1 MAGEALREIIASF
14 TVEVDKAG
22 ALRKGTADI
31 DAMRERLRKLEAAAQ
46 SAATNT
52 AKAFGRLANGQFASK
67 ASRGLA
73 AFGSGRPDTNGWF
86 AEGLKARV
94 RAAEGA
100 LPMGPQFGPKI
111 PFGARGG
118 GGLFDKLAPGPDGLA
133 RLGAFAKSLANVQTA
148 LAALGATAAFGAL
161 KGIVDTIGGIGERAT
176 KLGVATDE
184 FQRLDVLAKQNN
196 TSVEALG
203 TAFRTLAGNA
213 VSPTKEATAAF
224 KQLGVTV
231 RQDDGTFKTRQDLF
245 FETASALADISDETV
260 RADLAQKLYG
270 RSALEMSALLS
281 EGSEGIAK
289 QRAELAKLPVVGA
302 SAIKAADGFSDS
314 WEAMKLRLMAVA
326 GPVLEKVVIPAMNAL
341 VVVVNTLADAFG
353 KLELDTGLLAA
364 GLVLLGPKLLMLS
377 RTFGALISLGGGFKG
392 MLSGIGGG
400 LKALRYSTGAL
411 VAQFLLLEDIFTF
424 FAGGD
429 SLTGRGL
436 DALFGD
442 GVAKGVQ
449 KTIGELTAA
458 FKDLWNWVLGDGAGT
473 KASALFTE
481 IGQALRL
488 MVNDALALIPGSG
501 RTAGIEGLNAFDEKE
516 RAGDGGLVSTALN
529 GIADIAP
536 FIPIP
541 GVGTALGAGARAAA
555 SFTDNR
561 TQSVQINMGTA
572 SPAEVAK
579 RVGVELGRDRNAIVA
594 GAP

>member
-1 MAGEALREIIASF
+1 MAGEALRQIIASF
-14 TVEVDKAG
+14 TVEVDRAG
-22 ALRKGTADI
+22 ALPKGERAVNSLALALRQLDSQANKTA
-31 DAMRERLRKLEAAAQ
+31 A
-46 SAATNT
+46 SVST
-52 AKAFGRLANGQFASK
+52 ALARVST
-67 ASRGLA
+67 SLA
-73 AFGSGRPDTNGWF
+73 RVGAGAGGRPG
-86 AEGLKARV
+86 
-94 RAAEGA
+94 GA
-100 LPMGPQFGPKI
+100 LALLGAGGAD
-111 PFGARGG
+111 PFAAYHKMFAGLGGAGGGGKG
-118 GGLFDKLAPGPDGLA
+118 GGLFDNLIPGPDGLA
-133 RLGAFAKSLANVQTA
+133 RFGGFVKGLANIQTIF
-148 LAALGATAAFGAL
+148 AALGATAAFGAL
-161 KGIVDTIGGIGERAT
+161 KGVVDTIGGIGERAT

-231 RQDDGTFKTRQDLF
+231 KADDGTFKTRQDLF
-245 FETASALADISDETV
+245 FETAGALADISDETV

-281 EGSEGIAK
+281 EGSDGIAR
-289 QRAELAKLPVVGA
+289 QRAELAKLPVVGL

-341 VVVVNTLADAFG
+341 VVLVNTLADAFG
-353 KLELDTGLLAA
+353 KLKLDTGLLAA
-364 GLVLLGPKLLMLS
+364 GLVLLGPKLLSLYRTMGLLVGLS
-377 RTFGALISLGGGFKG
+377 GGFRG

-449 KTIGELTAA
+449 KTIGEITAA
-458 FKDLWNWVLGDGAGT
+458 FKDLWNWVLGDGAGQ
-473 KASALFTE
+473 KAKALFGE
-481 IGQALRL
+481 IGQGLRL

-501 RTAGIEGLNAFDEKE
+501 RTAGIEGLNAFDEKDRTGVGE
-516 RAGDGGLVSTALN
+516 GTALN
-529 GIADIAP
+529 GLLDLAP
-536 FIPIP
+536 LIPIP
-541 GVGTALGAGARAAA
+541 GVGAALTAGARAAA

-561 TQSVQINMGTA
+561 TQSVTVNMGTA
-572 SPAEVAK
+572 SPAEVAQ
-579 RVGVELGRDRNAIVA
+579 RIGVELSRDRNAIVA